1 MLNPETKAEKLI
13 IRARAILLLGRR
25 RFTKKRLLVSGGGLV
40 LLLIGVVGIFAFWSG
55 QKDQELISPQAVEA
69 EGENLPPATP
79 EPVIDEGVERFGVML
94 LGYGGAGHQGGY
106 LTDIIQVM
114 EIDFGTN
121 TITLVSIPRDLWVGV
136 AGGRKINEVMAL
148 GLNAGEYP
156 KDGVVRD
163 KVISGVETLKRTVAE
178 VTGINVT
185 NFVGVDFGGF
195 EALVN
200 SLGGIRIKLDETVA
214 DDWYPVRG
222 RELELCGLSGEQV
235 TAMSATMSGFLLEK
249 QFPCR
254 YEKLYYPAGRQS
266 INGQE
271 ALKIARSR
279 HGSSDFGRSGR
290 QMAMLAG
297 IWDKLLSIKA
307 LENVTRVYESFQRMV
322 VTDIKLDQVAV
333 LSQLTKNRAEM
344 KMARVN
350 LSTENVLVNSTSGRG
365 QFILV
370 PKDGAGNWSQVQSYV
385 KAEKAKAKR

>member
-13 IRARAILLLGRR
+13 IRARAILLLGR

-163 KVISGVETLKRTVAE
+163 KVISGVETLKRTVA
-178 VTGINVT
+178 
-185 NFVGVDFGGF
+185 
-195 EALVN
+195 
-200 SLGGIRIKLDETVA
+200 
-214 DDWYPVRG
+214 
-222 RELELCGLSGEQV
+222 
-235 TAMSATMSGFLLEK
+235 
-249 QFPCR
+249 
-254 YEKLYYPAGRQS
+254 
-266 INGQE
+266 
-271 ALKIARSR
+271 
-279 HGSSDFGRSGR
+279 
-290 QMAMLAG
+290 
-297 IWDKLLSIKA
+297 
-307 LENVTRVYESFQRMV
+307 
-322 VTDIKLDQVAV
+322 
-333 LSQLTKNRAEM
+333 
-344 KMARVN
+344 
-350 LSTENVLVNSTSGRG
+350 
-365 QFILV
+365 
-370 PKDGAGNWSQVQSYV
+370 
-385 KAEKAKAKR
+385 